1 VKKLVSIFAVFA
13 VVLFVFG
20 IVSRQTGASRNIFN
34 SGSDD
39 ERAAAQKI
47 SIGILR
53 DRAAQRAIGNPD
65 EFTVK
70 RVEIDELKMAHTHV
84 QQTIG
89 GVPIWEGEAIVHLKA
104 DGELAEITDSLKES
118 IAVDTRPNLTTG
130 DALRIAKRLYPGARF
145 MTESPRIDLYIY
157 RADDY
162 DRLAYRIEMPR
173 IDGSDDTA
181 DMVYFIDAHTG
192 EKVFEYNN
200 LQTGSGSSLYSGTV
214 TINTSSAAGTFYME
228 DLTRKMGTFNMNS
241 TGSETTGGGGTQSRF
256 TDTDD
261 VWNTTA
267 QRAGVDA
274 HWGARWTYDYYLNI
288 HGRNG
293 IDGAG
298 GPGVTTAAA
307 NSGVSLITSRVHF
320 GTSGRY
326 NNAFWFNNR
335 MSYGDGDGV
344 NFSPLT
350 TVDICGHEM
359 THGVTERTANLTYAS
374 ESGALNESW
383 SDIMGSMVE
392 LYSDGGAVSAN
403 TWKIGEDA
411 YTPGTSGDALRSMS
425 SPNSVGDPDHYSVRV
440 YQGACTPS
448 SANDNCG
455 VHTNS
460 SISNHAYYLIAN
472 GGTNRVSGIA
482 VTGIGTTAAE
492 KIFFRALTVYMTSG
506 TNFSGARTA
515 TLNAATD
522 LYGTGSTQYNGVA
535 QGWCAVGIGSCP
547 GGGGTPTPTPTPG
560 GGSELLVNGGFEGSV
575 SPWVSSGTGAF
586 YVNPG
591 NYPHGGTGYIYF
603 GVNNSV
609 TGQSY
614 QTVTIPSTATG
625 TLTFW
630 LNVTSSETTTTT
642 QYDKLFVEVRNTAG
656 TLLATPATYSNLNK
670 GTAGVYSQKSL
681 NLSAYKGQTVRVQ
694 FRATTDVSLPTTFRV
709 DDASLK

>member
-1 VKKLVSIFAVFA
+1 
-13 VVLFVFG
+13 
-20 IVSRQTGASRNIFN
+20 
-34 SGSDD
+34 
-39 ERAAAQKI
+39 
-47 SIGILR
+47 
-53 DRAAQRAIGNPD
+53 
-65 EFTVK
+65 
-70 RVEIDELKMAHTHV
+70 MA
-84 QQTIG
+84 
-89 GVPIWEGEAIVHLKA
+89 
-104 DGELAEITDSLKES
+104 
-118 IAVDTRPNLTTG
+118 G
-130 DALRIAKRLYPGARF
+130 DALMMARRMSHAKTLSDA
-145 MTESPRIDLYIY
+145 PRVDLYIFRGEDRDHLTY
-157 RADDY
+157 RV
-162 DRLAYRIEMPR
+162 EMPQV
-173 IDGSDDTA
+173 DGTDDPS
-181 DMVYFIDAHTG
+181 VPVVFIDAHTG
-192 EKVFEYNN
+192 EKVFGYNN

-214 TINTSSAAGTFYME
+214 TINTSSSAGTFYME

-256 TDTDD
+256 SDADD
-261 VWNTTA
+261 VWNTTI

-288 HGRNG
+288 HSRNG

-335 MSYGDGDGV
+335 MSYGDGDGTT
-344 NFSPLT
+344 FSPLT
-350 TVDICGHEM
+350 TIDICGHEM

-392 LYSDGGAVSAN
+392 LYSDGGTVSAN
-403 TWKIGEDA
+403 TWKIGEDS
-411 YTPGTSGDALRSMS
+411 YTPGTAGDALRSMS
-425 SPNSVGDPDHYSVRV
+425 NPNSVGDPDHYSVRI

-448 SANDNCG
+448 SSNDNCG

-460 SISNHAYYLIAN
+460 SISNHAYYLIAA
-472 GGTNRVSGIA
+472 GGTNRVSGIS
-482 VTGIGTTAAE
+482 VTGIGTSAAE
-492 KIFFRALTVYMTSG
+492 RIFYRALAVYMTSS

-522 LYGTGSTQYNGVA
+522 LYGSGSTQYNGVA
-535 QGWCAVGIGSCP
+535 QGWCAVGVGSCP
-547 GGGGTPTPTPTPG
+547 GGGTPTPTPTPS
-560 GGSELLVNGGFEGSV
+560 GSELLVNGGFEGSA
-575 SPWVSSGTGAF
+575 SPWVGSGTGYF

-609 TGQSY
+609 SGQSY
-614 QTVTIPSTATG
+614 QQVTIPSTATG

-681 NLSAYKGQTVRVQ
+681 NLSAYRGQTVRVQ
-694 FRATTDVSLPTTFRV
+694 FRSTTDSSLATTFRV

>member
-1 VKKLVSIFAVFA
+1 MKKLLSIFALFA
-13 VVLFVFG
+13 IVLFVFG
-20 IVSRQTGASRNIFN
+20 IVSRHTGANSNVFN

-39 ERAAAQKI
+39 ERELAKQI
-47 SIGILR
+47 SLNILR

-65 EFTVK
+65 EYIVK
-70 RVEIDELKMAHTHV
+70 RVEIDDLKMAHTHV
-84 QQTIG
+84 QQAFK
-89 GVPIWEGEAIVHLKA
+89 GVPVWEGEAIVHLKG
-104 DGELAEITDSLKES
+104 DGLLSDITDNLKES
-118 IAVDTRPNLTTG
+118 IAVDTTPNIIAG
-130 DALRIAKRLYPGARF
+130 DALLMARR
-145 MTESPRIDLYIY
+145 MTRSRTLTDEPSVDLYIF
-157 RADDY
+157 RGE
-162 DRLAYRIEMPR
+162 DRDHLAYRVQLPR
-173 IDGSDDTA
+173 LDGTENTS
-181 DMVYFIDAHTG
+181 VPVIFVDAHTG
-192 EKVFEYNN
+192 EKVYEYDN

-214 TINTSSAAGTFYME
+214 TINTSQSGSTFYME

-241 TGSETTGGGGTQSRF
+241 TGSETYGTGGTQSRF

-261 VWNTTA
+261 VWSTTI

-274 HWGARWTYDYYLNI
+274 HWGARWTYDYYLNK
-288 HGRNG
+288 HSRNG

-326 NNAFWFNNR
+326 NNAFWYNNR

-344 NFSPLT
+344 TFSPLT
-350 TVDICGHEM
+350 TIDICGHEM
-359 THGVTERTANLTYAS
+359 THGVTERTAGLTYAS
-374 ESGALNESW
+374 ESGALNEAW

-392 LYSDGGAVSAN
+392 LYSDGGTVSAN

-411 YTPGTSGDALRSMS
+411 YTPGTAGDALRSMS
-425 SPNSVGDPDHYSVRV
+425 DPNSVGDPDHYSVRI
-440 YQGACTPS
+440 YQGSCTPS
-448 SANDNCG
+448 SSNDNCG

-460 SISNHAYYLIAN
+460 SIANHAYYLIAN

-482 VTGIGTTAAE
+482 VTGIGASAAE
-492 KIFFRALTVYMTSG
+492 RIFYRALTVYMTSS

-522 LYGTGSTQYNGVA
+522 LYGSGSTQYNGVA
-535 QGWCAVGIGSCP
+535 QGWCAVGVGSCP
-547 GGGGTPTPTPTPG
+547 GGGTPTPTPTPG
-560 GGSELLVNGGFEGSV
+560 GGSELFVNGGFEGSA
-575 SPWVSSGTGAF
+575 SPWVGSGTGYF

-609 TGQSY
+609 SGQSY
-614 QTVTIPSTATG
+614 QQVTIPSTATG

-642 QYDKLFVEVRNTAG
+642 QYDKLFVEVRNTSGA
-656 TLLATPATYSNLNK
+656 LLATPATYSNLNK

-681 NLSAYKGQTVRVQ
+681 NLSAYRGQTVRVQ
-694 FRATTDVSLPTTFRV
+694 FRSTTDSSLATTFRV